1 MALKTVAENKKMT
14 TLDQLRKKIWN
25 STTMNNF
32 VKNFSKVYLRYLN
45 IDIIPLRNEPE
56 ACVPDCTNLI
66 RKTRADSEVLKI
78 IYVMKRDKKW
88 SIP

>member
-56 ACVPDCTNLI
+56 AYFPDCTNLI
-66 RKTRADSEVLKI
+66 RETREDSEVLKI
-78 IYVMKRDKKW
+78 IYVMNRDKKW
-88 SIP
+88 LMR